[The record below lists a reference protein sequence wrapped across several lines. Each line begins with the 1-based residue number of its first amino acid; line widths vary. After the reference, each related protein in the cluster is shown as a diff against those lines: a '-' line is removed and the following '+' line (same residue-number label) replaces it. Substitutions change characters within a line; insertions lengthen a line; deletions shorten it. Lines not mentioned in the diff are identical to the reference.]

1 MTQFTK
7 HAFALVV
14 ALAISAAT
22 FHETT
27 RVPVQSA
34 PGALVIA

>member
-1 MTQFTK
+1 MAQITK

-14 ALAISAAT
+14 ALVITGAT

-34 PGALVIA
+34 PSAALIA